1 MDEIKYIEKGNSS
14 DCLLLIHG
22 FCSGPEDWIDQINF
36 FSNQFTVIAPM
47 LRGHDG
53 LNYNNR
59 PMSIE
64 QLSNDC
70 VNILNKKKYNKIIIA
85 GHSMGTRL
93 AIDVANK
100 IKNCFGLVLVDG
112 SRFSNYE
119 TYFKTL
125 ETFENSIHQDTY
137 SSVLKNMFSSMFFSK
152 DFDKHKRRVIER
164 AINIPENLSLPLR
177 RNAIWYDSHCVEKNL
192 SNLRLPVLI
201 LHSTKLDKKME
212 RSPILKKDQIS
223 YIDFIKSYNLKIR
236 IELFEGTGHY
246 ITIEKP
252 EIVNDIMSEWI
263 YEL

>member
-1 MDEIKYIEKGNSS
+1 
-14 DCLLLIHG
+14 
-22 FCSGPEDWIDQINF
+22 
-36 FSNQFTVIAPM
+36 
-47 LRGHDG
+47 
-53 LNYNNR
+53 
-59 PMSIE
+59 
-64 QLSNDC
+64 
-70 VNILNKKKYNKIIIA
+70 
-85 GHSMGTRL
+85 MGTRL

-100 IKNCFGLVLVDG
+100 IKNCFGLILVDG

-125 ETFENSIHQDTY
+125 ETFEKSVHQDSY
-137 SSVLKNMFSSMFFSK
+137 SSVLTNMFSSMFFSK
-152 DFDKHKRRVIER
+152 DFDKHKSRVIER

-192 SNLRLPVLI
+192 SNLRLPFLI

-212 RSPILKKDQIS
+212 RSPILQKDQIS
-223 YIDFIKSYNLKIR
+223 YIDFIKSYNFKIR

-252 EIVNDIMSEWI
+252 EIVNDIMSGWI